1 MPSSDGAVQNS
12 HVVHAQPCLVGYI
25 DYVGLIYYQRS
36 QMRNCRVTF
45 SEECGDYA
53 DLRICLIVCSCT
65 LLLRTSSRERSMA
78 CSVAHRTGI

>member
-45 SEECGDYA
+45 SEECGDYVRFKNLPNCVQLHTA
-53 DLRICLIVCSCT
+53 
-65 LLLRTSSRERSMA
+65 A
-78 CSVAHRTGI
+78 AHLK